1 MIQYG
6 DVFGAPL
13 LLDHG
18 TSEITH
24 DLITKL
30 FELPKR
36 RELGDDCV
44 LLRLPILEIKQFQVG
59 VQGIVTAPVMVS
71 VAVRVYRQCQVQHIH
86 RSLLVD
92 CIHDRSVFH
101 RLHIYL
107 CQVQECGEDR
117 VFRM

>member
-59 VQGIVTAPVMVS
+59 VQGIVMVFS
-71 VAVRVYRQCQVQHIH
+71 CWCVYTETESSTTTH
-86 RSLLVD
+86 
-92 CIHDRSVFH
+92 
-101 RLHIYL
+101 
-107 CQVQECGEDR
+107 
-117 VFRM
+117 